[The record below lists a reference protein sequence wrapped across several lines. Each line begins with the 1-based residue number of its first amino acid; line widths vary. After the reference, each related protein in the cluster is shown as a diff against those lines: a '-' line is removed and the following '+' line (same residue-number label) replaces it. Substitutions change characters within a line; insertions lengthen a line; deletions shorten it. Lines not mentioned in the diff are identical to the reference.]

1 MCCQGCVQKIAAQ
14 LYALPGITSV
24 QGDVPKRIVTITGK
38 PSPKVTLERIWQAVE
53 KGKGGPSKLVSRS
66 ATYTLTRPEK
76 VNPDERL
83 ETGQYRLEVATLHDD
98 GEAKTIADQLYRLQG
113 VEKVGVDLASRTLA
127 IHASSATT
135 FSPWVLVGAAERAHS
150 QPMTVAGPFGVL
162 SIERSTA
169 ATKPAASMRLSQNP
183 TQK

>member
-1 MCCQGCVQKIAAQ
+1 MCCQGCVQKVAAQ

-66 ATYTLTRPEK
+66 ATYTLTKAEK
-76 VNPDERL
+76 VKPEERL
-83 ETGQYRLEVATLHDD
+83 ATGQYRLEVAALPND
-98 GEAKTIADQLYRLQG
+98 GEAKAITEQLYRIQG
-113 VEKVGVDLASRTLA
+113 IDKVGVDLAQRTLA
-127 IHASSATT
+127 IHTSSSPAI
-135 FSPWVLVGAAERAHS
+135 SPWVLVGAAERAHS

-162 SIERSTA
+162 SIERTIA
-169 ATKPAASMRLSQNP
+169 ATKPAATARLSQNP